1 MSINLQDTSLPA
13 KIWNDVNMLLLLSY
27 CVIWMKYLNNNALIL
42 YLFFKLIKN
51 TTSQQIMHILLDSRG
66 HILEYETFQ
75 NETLCEVHI
84 YIFHWDRFTV
94 YTNIMRETKTVHMF
108 FDILKHW
115 TEYTTIRFYKCI
127 ISWVKCGSLLAGI
140 FQFFRQTA
148 MNCEPAIT
156 TTIYFQMIYINF
168 PCAGGDQRK
177 IISQEY
183 SSR

>member
-84 YIFHWDRFTV
+84 IFFIGIDLLFIQISCV
-94 YTNIMRETKTVHMF
+94 KQKLYTCFLTFWNTEQSILL
-108 FDILKHW
+108 FD
-115 TEYTTIRFYKCI
+115 F
-127 ISWVKCGSLLAGI
+127 
-140 FQFFRQTA
+140 
-148 MNCEPAIT
+148 
-156 TTIYFQMIYINF
+156 INVLYL
-168 PCAGGDQRK
+168 
-177 IISQEY
+177 E
-183 SSR
+183 